1 MRVAAKVAAKMA
13 EKVVLPAVTKAAGRI
28 LAMAEVVPYE
38 VTWLVILALPDALR
52 KLFKLNAHAVSL
64 VLHELDFWVP
74 FVTMWL
80 AAYFASA
87 SFAHDGAA
95 AAVVITFV
103 ISVTVNILLGKI

>member
-1 MRVAAKVAAKMA
+1 M
-13 EKVVLPAVTKAAGRI
+13 L
-28 LAMAEVVPYE
+28 EVVPYE
-38 VTWLVILALPDALR
+38 LTWLMILLLPDALR
-52 KLFKLNAHAVSL
+52 KLLKLNTHAVSL

-95 AAVVITFV
+95 AAAVTTFA
-103 ISVTVNILLGKI
+103 ISFTVNILLGKSQATESY

>member
-1 MRVAAKVAAKMA
+1 M
-13 EKVVLPAVTKAAGRI
+13 I
-28 LAMAEVVPYE
+28 L
-38 VTWLVILALPDALR
+38 LLPDALR

-74 FVTMWL
+74 FVTWLL

-95 AAVVITFV
+95 VAFVITFA
-103 ISVTVNILLGKI
+103 ISFTVNILLGKFQATESY